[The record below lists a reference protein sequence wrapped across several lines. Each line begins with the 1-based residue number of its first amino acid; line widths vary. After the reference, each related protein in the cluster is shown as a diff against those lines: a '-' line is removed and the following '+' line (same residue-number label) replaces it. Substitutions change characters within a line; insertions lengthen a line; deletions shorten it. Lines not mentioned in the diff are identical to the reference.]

1 MIIRRYI
8 GYYHKYRFKGFI
20 MGVYGYLRVSTKLQH
35 KGDDN
40 DGHQK
45 TQILE
50 YANDK
55 KLGNVEFID
64 DVVSGAK
71 DWKKR
76 KIGKLVEDMEEDS
89 ILLCYEFSRLGRSLL
104 DILDILKT
112 LKEKNCQVHI
122 VRDGL
127 IIGDDINSKLMVFMF
142 GLVSE
147 IERDLLKSRVQSGV
161 SNYRENNPQKSWGR
175 AKGSQYASKLDD
187 KKEHIIELLEKD
199 ISKSSIAKMLDVN
212 YQTLVSYIKTR
223 DLAA

>member
-1 MIIRRYI
+1 MNC
-8 GYYHKYRFKGFI
+8 
-20 MGVYGYLRVSTKLQH
+20 YGYLRVSTKGQH
-35 KGDDN
+35 KGDDT

-76 KIGKLVEDMEEDS
+76 KIGQLVNEMPENS

-122 VRDGL
+122 VRDKM
-127 IIGDDINSKLMVFMF
+127 IVGDDINSKLFVFAM
-142 GLVSE
+142 GLVGE
-147 IERDLLKSRVQSGV
+147 IEKDLIQSRVQSGV
-161 SNYRENNPQKSWGR
+161 SNYRANNPQKSWGR
-175 AKGSQYASKLDD
+175 PKGSQYKSKLDD
-187 KKEHIIELLEKD
+187 KREDILLLLKKD
-199 ISKSSIAKMLDVN
+199 ISKSSIAKMLDIK
-212 YQTLVSYIKTR
+212 YQTLCSYIKTR
-223 DLAA
+223 ELVA